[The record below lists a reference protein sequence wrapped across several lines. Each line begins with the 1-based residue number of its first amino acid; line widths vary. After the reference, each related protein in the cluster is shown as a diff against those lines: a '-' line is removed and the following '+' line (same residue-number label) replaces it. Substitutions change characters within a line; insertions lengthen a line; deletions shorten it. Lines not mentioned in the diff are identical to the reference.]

1 MRSGLCELPL
11 HTDSYEVTMIVS
23 KKKTDDQLIEL
34 LSATVDGQAMLNAI
48 NRVWETRSSKDPAW
62 RRRQLEQAVNAL

>member
-1 MRSGLCELPL
+1 
-11 HTDSYEVTMIVS
+11 MIVG

-34 LSATVDGQAMLNAI
+34 LSATVDGRAMLNAI
-48 NRVWETRSSKDPAW
+48 NRVWETRSSQDPAW